1 MLLYKNLSLE
11 LIDVFGLKSGE
22 HDHGDGSG
30 HSVKSDIQSWTFG
43 VTIKRT
49 VTDIQK
55 HCAQASFC
63 TRHPRCIQHDNIDH
77 HQRERKRQTS
87 KQTDVQTDKT

>member
-1 MLLYKNLSLE
+1 MQHYTLKTSKLVPTY
-11 LIDVFGLKSGE
+11 VFKDGE
-22 HDHGDGSG
+22 NDHGDGDGDG

-43 VTIKRT
+43 WRIKRT

-63 TRHPRCIQHDNIDH
+63 TRHPRCIRHDH
-77 HQRERKRQTS
+77 HQKES
-87 KQTDVQTDKT
+87 KQANKQTNI